1 MLTEKNNSKRLFKER
16 TMIDARFELVVLGL
30 AYFVSLEMKKD
41 LTATEYFRSE
51 EENTAVG
58 GGKHSAHKVGRGGD
72 FRSRLFTVSEKALID
87 NYLENVW
94 GKDFLYW
101 IWHDSGHGEHL
112 HLQIRYKHAR
122 MDEEL
127 KIGFEKGEGNAAL
140 LRRDPPKRLKDS

>member
-94 GKDFLYW
+94 GKDFL
-101 IWHDSGHGEHL
+101 
-112 HLQIRYKHAR
+112 LQKQAKQWLATSINQRRHA
-122 MDEEL
+122 EQV
-127 KIGFEKGEGNAAL
+127 FYPFA
-140 LRRDPPKRLKDS
+140 KDSSTFS